1 MQANAQKQVIMG
13 VDPGTNLLGYSVI
26 HSDKNTMNIL
36 INGVLELKKTQNHFQ
51 KLRLIYDRLH
61 SIVEA
66 YQPTILAIES
76 PFFGKNVQSMLKLGR
91 AQGAAILVAAHHNM
105 EICEYTP
112 KRIKQAITGN
122 GNASKQQV
130 ALMLKNIFHLETI
143 PKYLDE
149 SDALAAAACHHYSNR
164 NIASSAVQ
172 KRKKQNGWAEFVK
185 SNPDKI
191 SR

>member
-1 MQANAQKQVIMG
+1 MTTINTKQVIMG

-36 INGVLELKKTQNHFQ
+36 INGVLDLKKTEDHFQ

-61 SIVEA
+61 SIIEA
-66 YQPTILAIES
+66 YNPTVLAIES

-91 AQGAAILVAAHHNM
+91 AQGAAILVAAHFDM
-105 EICEYTP
+105 EIIEYSP
-112 KRIKQAITGN
+112 RRIKQAITGK
-122 GNASKQQV
+122 GNASKEQV
-130 ALMLKNIFHLETI
+130 ALMLKSIFALESI
-143 PKYLDE
+143 PKYMDE

-164 NIASSAVQ
+164 VIQ
-172 KRKKQNGWAEFVK
+172 TTKITKHKKGNSWTEFIK

-191 SR
+191 QG